1 MERFMEDQETP
12 ATPVSGRDRSAS
24 PVHSLLFGD
33 PKRNHLK
40 PPTDI
45 SMNEEQ
51 GNIQPVLTDMDFNTG
66 VPTVPCGDTKMH
78 NLADSDSFSL
88 QNGLPE
94 EGYVPP
100 FKKSKLDSSDKQIC
114 ELSSDL
120 HSSTAST
127 ETNNHIDSL
136 SITSVASKPS
146 SDSAELGVNS
156 GASGTHTVDTVGL
169 TSVQLGSTRGLE
181 AVTQ

>member
-1 MERFMEDQETP
+1 MDDQETP
-12 ATPVSGRDRSAS
+12 PPPVPGRDRSAS

-40 PPTDI
+40 PHADFN
-45 SMNEEQ
+45 MEEEQ
-51 GNIQPVLTDMDFNTG
+51 PSFQPVLADIVLNAG
-66 VPTVPCGDTKMH
+66 SPTVPCVDTKVH
-78 NLADSDSFSL
+78 NPADTDSFSI

-94 EGYVPP
+94 EGHVPP
-100 FKKSKLDSSDKQIC
+100 FKKSKLDSSDQNIC

-136 SITSVASKPS
+136 SITSVAKMTGDTP
-146 SDSAELGVNS
+146 
-156 GASGTHTVDTVGL
+156 ASGGQTNTSVTRDKEPVGL
-169 TSVQLGSTRGLE
+169 TSVDLASSRNLE
-181 AVTQ
+181 AVTH